1 MFKTGSFIPSILVL
15 ILTLSINHWGVNMSL
30 DPIKML
36 ERCKAGQWDVN
47 DFDWNKTP
55 EVTLSKEDELR
66 VVQLYLNMSYIELLA
81 GNLFQAL
88 RDRMEDPVLK
98 EIYNWCYIDE
108 VRHSEAAARLAK
120 YFDQHQYKVYTPNI
134 AMLKFI
140 PHFSGAVRTLNPA
153 IANSLI
159 LTGELILDIAL
170 LRGLNNYVDDPQSR
184 AVVERINSDESRH
197 LAMDFFMA
205 EYCSENDMSIHTGK
219 HKRGIFNP
227 NLRGMAIFGPSFFN
241 EVFFR
246 PMEVLDPNNVQ
257 MESVARRL
265 RRFNLKDEVQKNP
278 TIKPFNAMADFFES
292 NLGSG
297 LGWLLRKSAKRI
309 AGVDFDFVLAGHS
322 EKIGL
327 NKGERI
333 IGDSG
338 KGATELAEE
347 IMREEEEAAA

>member
-1 MFKTGSFIPSILVL
+1 
-15 ILTLSINHWGVNMSL
+15 MSL

-36 ERCKAGQWDVN
+36 ERCKNGQWDID
-47 DFDWNKTP
+47 DFDWHKTP
-55 EVTLSKEDELR
+55 EVELSKEDEIR

-88 RDRMEDPVLK
+88 RDRMEDPTLK

-108 VRHSEAAARLAK
+108 VRHSEASARLAR
-120 YFDQHQYKVYTPNI
+120 YFDQNQYKVYTPNLS
-134 AMLKFI
+134 MLKFI
-140 PHFSGAVRTLNPA
+140 PYFSGAVRTLNPA

-184 AVVERINSDESRH
+184 AVVEKINSDESRH

-205 EYCSENDMSIHTGK
+205 EYCSENNMSIHTGK
-219 HKRGIFNP
+219 EKKAWLNP
-227 NLRGMAIFGPSFFN
+227 DLRGMARFGPAFFN

-246 PMEVLDPNNVQ
+246 PMEVLDPDNEQ

-265 RRFNLKDEVQKNP
+265 RRFNLREEVQGNP
-278 TIKPFNAMADFFES
+278 TIPPFNAAADFFETTF
-292 NLGSG
+292 GKG
-297 LGWLLRKSAKRI
+297 LGWALRKSAKQI
-309 AGVDFDFVLAGHS
+309 AGVNFDFVLAGAS
-322 EKIGL
+322 DKIGI
-327 NKGERI
+327 NKGNYNA
-333 IGDSG
+333 

-347 IMREEEEAAA
+347 IMREEEETVA